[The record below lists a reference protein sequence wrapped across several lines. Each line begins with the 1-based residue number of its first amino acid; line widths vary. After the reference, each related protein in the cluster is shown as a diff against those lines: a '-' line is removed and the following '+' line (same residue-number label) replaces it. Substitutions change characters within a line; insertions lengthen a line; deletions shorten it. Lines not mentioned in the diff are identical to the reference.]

1 MNAVT
6 LDSMAFDH
14 FETAGE
20 DYLTE
25 IEGEGLGLGICLG
38 LVGFAGGFAH
48 RVVQGAGVGTA
59 IEPGYGTIIGAL
71 VDGVGQGLIYGGA
84 GFAAGYSL

>member
-38 LVGFAGGFAH
+38 LVGFAHG
-48 RVVQGAGVGTA
+48 VVQGAGVGTA

>member
-1 MNAVT
+1 MNT
-6 LDSMAFDH
+6 LILDSVAFDH

-20 DYLTE
+20 NYLAV

-38 LVGFAGGFAH
+38 FV
-48 RVVQGAGVGTA
+48 
-59 IEPGYGTIIGAL
+59 
-71 VDGVGQGLIYGGA
+71 

>member
-1 MNAVT
+1 
-6 LDSMAFDH
+6 MAFDH

-20 DYLTE
+20 DYLTG
-25 IEGEGLGLGICLG
+25 IEGEGILGAVAYG
-38 LVGFAGGFAH
+38 LC
-48 RVVQGAGVGTA
+48 QGAGVGTA

>member
-38 LVGFAGGFAH
+38 LVGFA
-48 RVVQGAGVGTA
+48 
-59 IEPGYGTIIGAL
+59 
-71 VDGVGQGLIYGGA
+71 
-84 GFAAGYSL
+84 AGYSL

>member
-20 DYLTE
+20 DYLVD
-25 IEGEGLGLGICLG
+25 IDGSGF
-38 LVGFAGGFAH
+38 VGSIAGG
-48 RVVQGAGVGTA
+48 VLGA
-59 IEPGYGTIIGAL
+59 GYGTIIGAL

>member
-1 MNAVT
+1 
-6 LDSMAFDH
+6 MAFDH
-14 FETAGE
+14 FEIAGE

-38 LVGFAGGFAH
+38 PV
-48 RVVQGAGVGTA
+48 
-59 IEPGYGTIIGAL
+59 
-71 VDGVGQGLIYGGA
+71 

>member
-1 MNAVT
+1 MNTVT

-20 DYLTE
+20 IYLTG

-38 LVGFAGGFAH
+38 LVGFA
-48 RVVQGAGVGTA
+48 
-59 IEPGYGTIIGAL
+59 
-71 VDGVGQGLIYGGA
+71 
-84 GFAAGYSL
+84 AGYSL